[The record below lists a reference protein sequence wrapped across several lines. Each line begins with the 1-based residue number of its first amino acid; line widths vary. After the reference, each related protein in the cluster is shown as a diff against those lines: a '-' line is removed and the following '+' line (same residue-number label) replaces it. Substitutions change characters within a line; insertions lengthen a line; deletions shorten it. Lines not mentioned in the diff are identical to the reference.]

1 MCGNVRRLVGALKIA
16 AAVWLCV
23 MAATLPA
30 LAQSVVVERPLV
42 LPFTVVVDGD
52 VPGGQGAG
60 FWLGEAA
67 ALLLAEELD
76 ARNIAV
82 FSRSERVAAFAS
94 LQLPVTAP
102 LTRATMIRVGE
113 LVGATELV
121 VGEIRLGTRLTVTA
135 RTINLETA
143 RERAQAQADGTQAD
157 MYAVVERIAT
167 QLAPQTGATTRHDDR
182 RLPLGAFENYV
193 KGLVAT
199 TPAVQERFLEAAR
212 QQAPTDDR
220 VLLAAWEFYASQ
232 GAHDKALAAATSVSR
247 DARLDR
253 QARYAAALS
262 LIDLRRFDEAYQ
274 VLQTLHGE
282 QASPVLS
289 NAIGVIQVRR
299 GSTPQT
305 GLPTYFFTRAVDEAP
320 DQTEFL
326 FNLGYAYARIKNTDA
341 ALYWLREVVRFD
353 PADGDAHLVMSQM
366 LMAAGKKVEA
376 QRELELARQ
385 LGTSVD
391 ADAPDAADRVT
402 PGLERLTSRLETRA
416 VANVAAA
423 VANPAQREQREL
435 AAFHLARGRRLFEQE
450 DDRGATNELRRAIYL
465 RPYDDEP
472 HLLLGQIYRR
482 AGRLAE
488 AIDAFRIAVW
498 SRESATARMRLA
510 EALHDHGETTLAVI
524 EAKRA
529 VALDPQSAAAQELL
543 ARIGGGEGV
552 RSKGH
557 HD

>member
-1 MCGNVRRLVGALKIA
+1 MYWNVRHLVGALITTLSVAVIVA
-16 AAVWLCV
+16 AGR
-23 MAATLPA
+23 PA
-30 LAQSVVVERPLV
+30 SAQSIVVERPLV
-42 LPFTVVVDGD
+42 LPFAVVVDGD

-67 ALLLAEELD
+67 ALLMAEELD
-76 ARNIAV
+76 ARGIPV
-82 FSRSERVAAFAS
+82 FSRAERVAAFAS

-102 LTRATMIRVGE
+102 LTRATMIRVAE

-121 VGEIRLGTRLTVTA
+121 VGEIRLGSRLTMTA
-135 RTINLETA
+135 RIISLETA
-143 RERAQAQADGTQAD
+143 RDRVRAQADGTQTD
-157 MYAVVERIAT
+157 IYGVVERIAS
-167 QLAPQTGATTRHDDR
+167 QLAPQVRDQDRHEDH
-182 RLPLGAFENYV
+182 RLPIGAFENYV

-199 TPAVQERFLEAAR
+199 TPAVQEKFIEAAR
-212 QQAPTDDR
+212 QQVPTDER

-232 GAHDKALAAATSVSR
+232 GAHDKALTAATSVSR

-262 LIDLRRFDEAYQ
+262 LIELRRFDEAYQ
-274 VLQTLHGE
+274 ALQALHGE
-282 QASPVLS
+282 QPSPVLS
-289 NAIGVIQVRR
+289 NAIGVVQVRR

-320 DQTEFL
+320 DQTEYL

-366 LMAAGKKVEA
+366 LMAAGKRVEA

-385 LGTSVD
+385 LGTSLQ
-391 ADAPDAADRVT
+391 ADALELAERVA

-416 VANVAAA
+416 MANVAAA
-423 VANPAQREQREL
+423 VANPAQREQQEL

-472 HLLLGQIYRR
+472 HVLLGQIYRR

-498 SRESATARMRLA
+498 SRESVDARMRLA
-510 EALHDHGETTLAVI
+510 EALHDHGETTMAI
-524 EAKRA
+524 AEARRA
-529 VALDPQSAAAQELL
+529 VALDPESVPARELL
-543 ARIGGGEGV
+543 VRIGGDDGV
-552 RSKGH
+552 RSRGH

>member
-1 MCGNVRRLVGALKIA
+1 MRRNVCRVFGALTSVCAAMALVAQA
-16 AAVWLCV
+16 AAQTAPLVL
-23 MAATLPA
+23 
-30 LAQSVVVERPLV
+30 VERPLV

-52 VPGGQGAG
+52 VPGGEGAG

-67 ALLLAEELD
+67 ALLLAEEFD
-76 ARNIAV
+76 ARGIAV
-82 FSRSERVAAFAS
+82 FSRPERVAAFVS
-94 LQLPVTAP
+94 LQLPVTVP

-121 VGEIRLGTRLTVTA
+121 VGEIRLGSRLTVTA
-135 RTINLETA
+135 RIITLESA
-143 RERAQAQADGTQAD
+143 RERAQARADGAGTD
-157 MYAVVERIAT
+157 IFAVIEEIASR
-167 QLAPQTGATTRHDDR
+167 LAPVAENVRHVDT

-212 QQAPTDDR
+212 QQVPTDDR
-220 VLLAAWEFYASQ
+220 ILLALWEFQMSQ
-232 GAHDKALAAATSVSR
+232 GAHEKALIAARSVKR

-262 LIDLRRFDEAYQ
+262 LIELRRFDEAYQ
-274 VLQTLHGE
+274 QLQALHGE
-282 QASPVLS
+282 QPSPVLS

-299 GSTPQT
+299 GSTPET

-320 DQTEFL
+320 DQPEFL
-326 FNLGYAYARIKNTDA
+326 FNLGYAYARSKNPDA

-366 LMAAGKKVEA
+366 LMAGGKKVEA
-376 QRELELARQ
+376 QRELDLARQ
-385 LGTSVD
+385 LGTTVD
-391 ADAPDAADRVT
+391 AATLTLTDRV
-402 PGLERLTSRLETRA
+402 PAGLERLTGRLEVRHMT
-416 VANVAAA
+416 NVAAA
-423 VANPAQREQREL
+423 VANPAQREQQEL

-498 SRESATARMRLA
+498 SRESVAARMRLA
-510 EALHDHGETTLAVI
+510 EALHDHGETTLAI
-524 EAKRA
+524 AEAKRA
-529 VALDPQSAAAQELL
+529 VALDPQSVQARELL
-543 ARIGGGEGV
+543 ARLGGGDGV
-552 RSKGH
+552 RSSGR

>member
-1 MCGNVRRLVGALKIA
+1 MRRNICRVIGALTSVCA
-16 AAVWLCV
+16 AALLVAD
-23 MAATLPA
+23 AA
-30 LAQSVVVERPLV
+30 AQSAPAVNVDRPLV

-52 VPGGQGAG
+52 VPGGEGAG

-67 ALLLAEELD
+67 ALLLAEEFD
-76 ARNIAV
+76 ARGIAV
-82 FSRSERVAAFAS
+82 FSRAERVAAFES
-94 LQLPVTAP
+94 LQLPVTVP

-121 VGEIRLGTRLTVTA
+121 VGEIRLSSRLSVTA
-135 RTINLETA
+135 RVITLESA
-143 RERAQAQADGTQAD
+143 RERVQARADGTNTD
-157 MYAVVERIAT
+157 IYSVIE
-167 QLAPQTGATTRHDDR
+167 QTASLLVPHAANTRHNDA

-199 TPAVQERFLEAAR
+199 TPAVQEKFLEAAR
-212 QQAPTDDR
+212 AQVPSDDR
-220 VLLAAWEFYASQ
+220 ILLAIWEHQMSQ
-232 GAHDKALAAATSVSR
+232 GAHEKALATARAVKR

-253 QARYAAALS
+253 QARYAASLS
-262 LIDLRRFDEAYQ
+262 LIELKRFDEAYQ
-274 VLQTLHGE
+274 ALQTLHTE
-282 QASPVLS
+282 QPSPVLS
-289 NAIGVIQVRR
+289 NALGVVQVRR
-299 GSTPQT
+299 GSTPET

-320 DQTEFL
+320 EQTEFL
-326 FNLGYAYARIKNTDA
+326 FNLGYAYARSKNADA

-376 QRELELARQ
+376 QREFDLARQ
-385 LGTSVD
+385 LGPSVD
-391 ADAPDAADRVT
+391 VATLTLAERV
-402 PGLERLTSRLETRA
+402 PAGLERLTSRLEARPL
-416 VANVAAA
+416 ANVAAA
-423 VANPAQREQREL
+423 VANPAQREQQEL

-498 SRESATARMRLA
+498 SRESVTARMRLA
-510 EALHDHGETTLAVI
+510 EALHDHGETTLAI
-524 EAKRA
+524 AEAKRA
-529 VALDPQSAAAQELL
+529 VALDPQSVQARELL
-543 ARIGGGEGV
+543 ARLGGGDGV
-552 RSKGH
+552 RSSGRH
-557 HD
+557 E

>member
-1 MCGNVRRLVGALKIA
+1 MCRNVCRVFGALTGVCAALVLVAQA
-16 AAVWLCV
+16 AAQT
-23 MAATLPA
+23 APA
-30 LAQSVVVERPLV
+30 VLAERPLV
-42 LPFTVVVDGD
+42 LPFSVVVDGE
-52 VPGGQGAG
+52 VPGGEGAG

-67 ALLLAEELD
+67 ALLLAEEFD
-76 ARNIAV
+76 ARGIAV
-82 FSRSERVAAFAS
+82 FSRPERVAAFAS
-94 LQLPVTAP
+94 LQLPVTVP

-121 VGEIRLGTRLTVTA
+121 VGEIRLGSRLTVTA
-135 RTINLETA
+135 RIITLESA
-143 RERAQAQADGTQAD
+143 RERAHARADGAGTD
-157 MYAVVERIAT
+157 IYAVIEQIASR
-167 QLAPQTGATTRHDDR
+167 LAPTAENVRHVDT

-212 QQAPTDDR
+212 QQVPTDDR
-220 VLLAAWEFYASQ
+220 ILLAIWEFHMSQ
-232 GAHDKALAAATSVSR
+232 AAHDKALVAARTVKR
-247 DARLDR
+247 EARLAR

-262 LIDLRRFDEAYQ
+262 LIELRRFDEAYQ
-274 VLQTLHGE
+274 QLQALHGE
-282 QASPVLS
+282 QPSPVLS

-299 GSTPQT
+299 GSTPET

-320 DQTEFL
+320 DQPEFL
-326 FNLGYAYARIKNTDA
+326 FNLGYAYARSKNPDA

-366 LMAAGKKVEA
+366 LMAGGKKAEA
-376 QRELELARQ
+376 QRELDLARQ
-385 LGTSVD
+385 LGTTVD
-391 ADAPDAADRVT
+391 AATLTLADRVPT
-402 PGLERLTSRLETRA
+402 GLERLTSRLETRHMT
-416 VANVAAA
+416 NVAAA
-423 VANPAQREQREL
+423 VANPAQREQLEL
-435 AAFHLARGRRLFEQE
+435 AAFHLARGRRLFDQE

-498 SRESATARMRLA
+498 SRESVAARMRLA
-510 EALHDHGETTLAVI
+510 EALHDHGDTTLAI
-524 EAKRA
+524 AEARRA
-529 VALDPQSAAAQELL
+529 VALDPESVPARELL
-543 ARIGGGEGV
+543 ARLGGGDGV
-552 RSKGH
+552 RSSGR

>member
-1 MCGNVRRLVGALKIA
+1 MRRIVCRVFGALTGVGAIVLLATQA
-16 AAVWLCV
+16 AAQTPPPLF
-23 MAATLPA
+23 
-30 LAQSVVVERPLV
+30 VERPLV
-42 LPFTVVVDGD
+42 LPFSVVVDGD
-52 VPGGQGAG
+52 VPGGEGAG

-67 ALLLAEELD
+67 ALLLAEEFD
-76 ARNIAV
+76 ARGLAV
-82 FSRSERVAAFAS
+82 FSRAERVAAFAS
-94 LQLPVTAP
+94 LQLPVTVP

-121 VGEIRLGTRLTVTA
+121 VGEIRLGNRLTVTA
-135 RTINLETA
+135 RIITLESA
-143 RERAQAQADGTQAD
+143 RERAQARADGAGTEIYEVIEQ
-157 MYAVVERIAT
+157 IASR
-167 QLAPQTGATTRHDDR
+167 LAPTTGNVRHVDT

-212 QQAPTDDR
+212 QQVPTDDR
-220 VLLAAWEFYASQ
+220 ILLAVWEFQMSQ
-232 GAHDKALAAATSVSR
+232 AAHEKALIAVRSVRR

-262 LIDLRRFDEAYQ
+262 LIELRRYDEAYQ
-274 VLQTLHGE
+274 QLQALHGE
-282 QASPVLS
+282 QPSPVLS

-299 GSTPQT
+299 GSTPET

-320 DQTEFL
+320 DQPEFL
-326 FNLGYAYARIKNTDA
+326 FNLGYAYARSKNPDA

-366 LMAAGKKVEA
+366 LMAGGKKVEA
-376 QRELELARQ
+376 QRELDLARQ
-385 LGTSVD
+385 LGTTVD
-391 ADAPDAADRVT
+391 AATLTLADRVPT
-402 PGLERLTSRLETRA
+402 GLERLTSRLEVRHMT
-416 VANVAAA
+416 NVAAA
-423 VANPAQREQREL
+423 VANPAQREQQEL

-498 SRESATARMRLA
+498 SRESVVARMRLA
-510 EALHDHGETTLAVI
+510 EALHDHGETTLAI
-524 EAKRA
+524 AEAKRA
-529 VALDPQSAAAQELL
+529 VALDPQSLQARELL
-543 ARIGGGEGV
+543 ARLGGGDGV
-552 RSKGH
+552 RSSGP

>member
-1 MCGNVRRLVGALKIA
+1 MRWNLRRVVGALIIVVA
-16 AAVWLCV
+16 ACP
-23 MAATLPA
+23 PA
-30 LAQSVVVERPLV
+30 SAQSVVVERPLV
-42 LPFTVVVDGD
+42 LPFAVVVDGD

-76 ARNIAV
+76 ARDIAV

-121 VGEIRLGTRLTVTA
+121 VGEIRLGTRLTITA
-135 RTINLETA
+135 RTISLETA
-143 RERAQAQADGTQAD
+143 RERVHAKADGTQTD
-157 MYAVVERIAT
+157 IYGVVERIAA
-167 QLAPQTGATTRHDDR
+167 QLAPQGSGQARHVDR

-193 KGLVAT
+193 KGLVAI
-199 TPAVQERFLEAAR
+199 TPAVQQRFLDAAR
-212 QQAPTDDR
+212 QQVPTDDR
-220 VLLAAWEFYASQ
+220 VLLAVWEFYASQ

-253 QARYAAALS
+253 QARYAVALS
-262 LIDLRRFDEAYQ
+262 LIELRRFDEAYQ
-274 VLQTLHGE
+274 GLQALHGE
-282 QASPVLS
+282 QPSPVLS

-320 DQTEFL
+320 DQTEYL
-326 FNLGYAYARIKNTDA
+326 FNLGYSYARIKNTDA

-366 LMAAGKKVEA
+366 LMAAGKRVEA

-385 LGTSVD
+385 LGTSLD
-391 ADAPDAADRVT
+391 AEALALADRVA

-416 VANVAAA
+416 LANVAAA
-423 VANPAQREQREL
+423 IANPAQREQQEL

-498 SRESATARMRLA
+498 SRESVAARMRLA
-510 EALHDHGETTLAVI
+510 EALHDRGEITLAI
-524 EAKRA
+524 AEARRA
-529 VALDPQSAAAQELL
+529 VALDPESAPARELL
-543 ARIGGGEGV
+543 ARIGGDEGV
-552 RSKGH
+552 RSKGR

>member
-1 MCGNVRRLVGALKIA
+1 MRWNFCRVVVLILATSVPA
-16 AAVWLCV
+16 A
-23 MAATLPA
+23 
-30 LAQSVVVERPLV
+30 AQSVVVERPLV
-42 LPFTVVVDGD
+42 LPFAVVVDGD

-67 ALLLAEELD
+67 ALLIAEELD
-76 ARNIAV
+76 ARDIAV
-82 FSRSERVAAFAS
+82 FSRAERVAAFAS

-121 VGEIRLGTRLTVTA
+121 VGEIRLGTRLTITA
-135 RTINLETA
+135 RIISLETA
-143 RERAQAQADGTQAD
+143 RERVHAEADGTQTD
-157 MYAVVERIAT
+157 IYGVVERIAS
-167 QLAPQTGATTRHDDR
+167 QLAPQVNAQARHVDR

-199 TPAVQERFLEAAR
+199 TPAVQERFLDAAR

-220 VLLAAWEFYASQ
+220 VLLAVWEFYASQ

-247 DARLDR
+247 EARLDR

-262 LIDLRRFDEAYQ
+262 LIELRRFDEAYQ
-274 VLQTLHGE
+274 GLQVLHGE
-282 QASPVLS
+282 QPSPVLS

-305 GLPTYFFTRAVDEAP
+305 GVPTYFFTRAVDEAP
-320 DQTEFL
+320 DQTEYL
-326 FNLGYAYARIKNTDA
+326 FNLGYSYARIQNTDA

-353 PADGDAHLVMSQM
+353 PADGDAHLVLSQM
-366 LMAAGKKVEA
+366 LMAAGKRVEA

-385 LGTSVD
+385 LGTSLD
-391 ADAPDAADRVT
+391 AEALVLADRVA

-423 VANPAQREQREL
+423 IANPAQREQQEL

-465 RPYDDEP
+465 RPYEDEP

-498 SRESATARMRLA
+498 SRESVPARMQLA
-510 EALHDHGETTLAVI
+510 EALHEHGETTLAI
-524 EAKRA
+524 AEARRA
-529 VALDPQSAAAQELL
+529 VALAPESVPARELL
-543 ARIGGGEGV
+543 ARIGGDEGV
-552 RSKGH
+552 RSAGH

>member
-1 MCGNVRRLVGALKIA
+1 MRRSICRVVGALTHVCAAVLLASPA
-16 AAVWLCV
+16 AAQ
-23 MAATLPA
+23 AAPIVL
-30 LAQSVVVERPLV
+30 VERPLV

-67 ALLLAEELD
+67 ALLLAEEFD
-76 ARNIAV
+76 ARGIAV
-82 FSRSERVAAFAS
+82 FSRAERVAAFGS
-94 LQLPVTAP
+94 LQLPVTVP

-121 VGEIRLGTRLTVTA
+121 VGEIRLGSRLTVNA
-135 RTINLETA
+135 RIITLESA
-143 RERAQAQADGTQAD
+143 RERVQALAEGASTDI
-157 MYAVVERIAT
+157 YSVVEQIASR
-167 QLAPQTGATTRHDDR
+167 LAPTPADARHQDV
-182 RLPLGAFENYV
+182 RLPLGVFENYV

-212 QQAPTDDR
+212 EQVPTDDR
-220 VLLAAWEFYASQ
+220 ILLAVWEFQMAQ
-232 GAHDKALAAATSVSR
+232 GAHEKALTAARSVKR
-247 DARLDR
+247 EARLDR

-262 LIDLRRFDEAYQ
+262 LIELRRFDEAYQ
-274 VLQTLHGE
+274 QLQALHGA
-282 QASPVLS
+282 QPSPVLS
-289 NAIGVIQVRR
+289 NAIGVVQIRR
-299 GSTPQT
+299 GSTPET

-320 DQTEFL
+320 EQTEFL
-326 FNLGYAYARIKNTDA
+326 FNLGYAYARSKNPDA

-353 PADGDAHLVMSQM
+353 PADGDAHLLMSQM
-366 LMAAGKKVEA
+366 LMAGSKKVEA

-391 ADAPDAADRVT
+391 AAALSLSDRVPT
-402 PGLERLTSRLETRA
+402 GLERLTNRLDGRPM
-416 VANVAAA
+416 ANVVAA
-423 VANPAQREQREL
+423 VANPAQREQQEL

-488 AIDAFRIAVW
+488 AIEAFRIAVW
-498 SRESATARMRLA
+498 SHETVVARMRLA
-510 EALHDHGETTLAVI
+510 EALHDQGDTTLAI
-524 EAKRA
+524 AEARRA
-529 VALDPQSAAAQELL
+529 VALDPQSVPARELL
-543 ARIGGGEGV
+543 ARLGGGDGV
-552 RSKGH
+552 RSSGP